1 MNKIIKYLAFLFLLV
16 DAQIALSQSTIK
28 FSESGLNLALN
39 KAKSE
44 NKPVFLMCYTTWCPH
59 CKYMKSEV
67 FIDHVIAEFYN
78 KTFICVAQDMEKGNC
93 IKLMDSLK
101 ITSFPTF
108 IYYDP
113 NGTMVYRVEG
123 EFKPAVFVEEGK
135 NALTPKKQLPFLKQQ
150 FEKDVSN
157 SNNCYVYLRALK
169 KGGMDFSSV
178 IKQYFETQSDKQLL
192 SELNWLIISN
202 GVSDINSREIQFVI
216 GHQKEY
222 SDIISPERVKRKLDY
237 LVKELLNPLVETT
250 DTVNYAIN
258 RKLAT
263 QIHSYSIDSLIFN
276 YDLKLSEQT
285 KNWNAY
291 KKTSLQST
299 EIYAWK
305 NHTQLS
311 DIAGVFLKNI
321 NDSPAISQAE
331 RWAQRSLTLDE
342 EYDTYLLCSRL
353 YQKLNNIPNAIIMA
367 QKAKDLALK
376 FGWEGTESEIILKEL
391 NGLTK

>member
-28 FSESGLNLALN
+28 FSESGLKLALD

-78 KTFICVAQDMEKGNC
+78 KTFICVAQDMEKGNG

-123 EFKPAVFVEEGK
+123 EFKPAAFVEEGK
-135 NALTPKKQLPFLKQQ
+135 NALTPKKQLPYLKQQ

-250 DTVNYAIN
+250 DTVNYEIN

-263 QIHSYSIDSLIFN
+263 QIHSYSTDSLIFN

-311 DIAGVFLKNI
+311 DIADVFLKNI

>member
-78 KTFICVAQDMEKGNC
+78 KTFICVAQDMEKGNG

-135 NALTPKKQLPFLKQQ
+135 NALTPKKQLPYLKQQ